1 MLREEIE
8 DMGNFATCK
17 SSLHKFV
24 VSKHSCRQSVSSKI
38 PLLLP
43 SVTNPSLPVL
53 LDSHHHPTPSLSAA
67 DLARGKLGILSVILP
82 PVLKCIHLIFPSLR
96 PEDGVYSS
104 SSSQPKPLS
113 HPQTSS
119 HVF

>member
-1 MLREEIE
+1 
-8 DMGNFATCK
+8 MGNFATGK

-24 VSKHSCRQSVSSKI
+24 VSKHSRRQSVSSKI
-38 PLLLP
+38 PLPLR
-43 SVTNPSLPVL
+43 SVTDPSLRVP

-67 DLARGKLGILSVILP
+67 DLAGGKLGILSLILP
-82 PVLKCIHLIFPSLR
+82 PVLKCIHLIFPSLH
-96 PEDGVYSS
+96 PEDGVHSF
-104 SSSQPKPLS
+104 SSSQPEPLS